1 MIDGVRTGFFG
12 ASGCGKTYAAMK
24 LLERRRETVVIIDPK
39 LEITPPRGLSTYWYC
54 GTTFGDVFGAMR
66 QYQKSKQ
73 VFVLKPFRIADAA
86 RLCQF
91 VFENARKNVTLFVD
105 ECQEVCPSGTARREH
120 ENPLLKISR
129 MGRSRG
135 ISLFIA
141 SQRINAVDITLRS
154 NLNDTLLFRQSDF
167 SDAETMRKMCGV
179 DGRALKPREFVYMTD
194 CGIIKRYA
202 NIGGLL
208 K

>member
-1 MIDGVRTGFFG
+1 MIDGVRKGFFG

-24 LLERRRETVVIIDPK
+24 LLEKQKGLILIIDPK
-39 LEITPPRGLSTYWYC
+39 LEINAPRGQSATWFV
-54 GTTFGDVFGAMR
+54 GTNYRDIVKGLAER
-66 QYQKSKQ
+66 QAFCRY
-73 VFVLKPFRIADAA
+73 FVLKPNRIADAA

-91 VFENARKNVTLFVD
+91 VFERARANCTLFVD
-105 ECQEVCPSGTARREH
+105 ESQEVCPSGTARRDP

-135 ISLFIA
+135 ISLFVA
-141 SQRINAVDITLRS
+141 SQRLNAVDITLRS
-154 NLNDTLLFRQSDF
+154 NINDLFLFRQSDF

-194 CGIIKRYA
+194 GGTVKRYPH
-202 NIGGLL
+202 IGSLL

>member
-1 MIDGVRTGFFG
+1 MTDGVRKGFFG

-24 LLERRRETVVIIDPK
+24 FIERQRETTVIIDPK
-39 LEITPPRGLSTYWYC
+39 LEINPPRGQSAFWYC
-54 GTTFGDVFGAMR
+54 GTTYSDLFGAMR
-66 QYQKSKQ
+66 QFQNSKR

-91 VFENARKNVTLFVD
+91 VFDNARKNVTLFVD
-105 ECQEVCPSGTARREH
+105 ECQEVCPSGTARRDP

-135 ISLFIA
+135 ISLIVA
-141 SQRINAVDITLRS
+141 SQRLNAVDITLRS
-154 NLNDTLLFRQSDF
+154 NLNDLYLFRQSDF

-179 DGRALKPREFVYMTD
+179 DGRTLKPRELVYMSD
-194 CGIIKRYA
+194 FGVVKRCA
-202 NIGGLL
+202 NIGALL

>member
-1 MIDGVRTGFFG
+1 MIDGVRKGFFG

-24 LLERRRETVVIIDPK
+24 LLERRRETTVIIDPK
-39 LEITPPRGLSTYWYC
+39 LEINPPRGQSAFWYC
-54 GTTFGDVFGAMR
+54 GTTFSDLFGAMR
-66 QYQKSKQ
+66 QFQNSKR

-91 VFENARKNVTLFVD
+91 VFDNARKNVTLFVD
-105 ECQEVCPSGTARREH
+105 ECQEVCPSGTARRDP
-120 ENPLLKISR
+120 ENPLLKVSR

-135 ISLFIA
+135 ISLFVA
-141 SQRINAVDITLRS
+141 SQRLNAVDITLRS
-154 NLNDTLLFRQSDF
+154 NLNDLYLFRQSDF

-179 DGRALKPREFVYMTD
+179 DGRTLKPRELVYMTD
-194 CGIIKRYA
+194 CGIVKRCL
-202 NIGGLL
+202 NIGELL

>member
-1 MIDGVRTGFFG
+1 MTDGVRKGFFG

-24 LLERRRETVVIIDPK
+24 LLEKRRETTVIIDPK
-39 LEITPPRGLSTYWYC
+39 LEIDPPRGMSAYWYV
-54 GTTFGDVFGAMR
+54 GTTYSDLFGALK
-66 QYQKSKQ
+66 QYQNSKR

-91 VFENARKNVTLFVD
+91 VFDNARKNVTLFVD
-105 ECQEVCPSGTARREH
+105 ECQEVCPSGTARRDP
-120 ENPLLKISR
+120 ENALLKISR

-135 ISLFIA
+135 ISLFVA
-141 SQRINAVDITLRS
+141 SQRLNAVDITLRS
-154 NLNDTLLFRQSDF
+154 NLNDLYLFRQSDF

-179 DGRALKPREFVYMTD
+179 DGRTLKPRELVYMSD
-194 CGIIKRYA
+194 FGVVRRCA
-202 NIGGLL
+202 NIGALL